1 MLKDCIPSEFAKVKQ
16 IEEMFEAIQPEI
28 DDLESAIES
37 WINEL
42 NILSCKDTIAR
53 YENDFEVRPSAELTL
68 EQRRASVFAKK
79 NSRLKPTIT
88 NLENMLK
95 QILSADRV
103 LITEEKCRFNVY
115 VGTAELIE
123 NLDIAKSWFKDIRPA
138 HYEFKF
144 INEVAREYDIQ
155 VFIGIRIFKR
165 KIVNVEVK

>member
-16 IEEMFEAIQPEI
+16 IEEMFEAAQPEI
-28 DDLESAIES
+28 DALEIAIEN

-53 YENDFEVRPSAELTL
+53 YENDFEIKPTAELTL
-68 EQRRASVFAKK
+68 EQRRAGVFAKK

-103 LITEEKCRFNVY
+103 LITEEKCRFNIY
-115 VGTAELIE
+115 IGTSELIG
-123 NLDIAKSWFKDIRPA
+123 NLEIAKKWFKDIRPA
-138 HYEFKF
+138 HFEFNF
-144 INEVAREYDIQ
+144 INEVARVYDIQ
-155 VFIGIRIFKR
+155 VFVGMRILK
-165 KIVNVEVK
+165 KKLINVEVE